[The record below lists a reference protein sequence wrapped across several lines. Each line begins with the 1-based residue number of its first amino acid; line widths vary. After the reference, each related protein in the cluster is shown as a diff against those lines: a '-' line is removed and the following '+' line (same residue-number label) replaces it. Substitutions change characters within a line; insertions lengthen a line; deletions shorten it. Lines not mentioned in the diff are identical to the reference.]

1 MFNTLAF
8 FALFTLAA
16 AAPHNSRTSPSSG
29 SDSQCCMSVVQST
42 DPAISYL
49 DALLGIDLS
58 GLNVPIGLSC
68 SPITVLGNNCGG
80 TTVNCESP
88 VEQTGGL
95 ININCIPI
103 VL

>member
-16 AAPHNSRTSPSSG
+16 AVPHNSRTSQSSG
-29 SDSQCCMSVVQST
+29 SGTQCCKSVVPST

-49 DALLGIDLS
+49 AGLVGIDLT
-58 GLNVPIGLSC
+58 GLDVPIGLSC

-80 TTVNCESP
+80 TVVNCQSP
-88 VEQTGGL
+88 AEQCGGL
-95 ININCIPI
+95 ININCVTI

>member
-16 AAPHNSRTSPSSG
+16 AVPHNSRTPPTRP
-29 SDSQCCMSVVQST
+29 CPT
-42 DPAISYL
+42 LA
-49 DALLGIDLS
+49 ALIGIDLT
-58 GLNVPIGLSC
+58 GLDVPIGLSC

-88 VEQTGGL
+88 MEQYGGL
-95 ININCIPI
+95 ININCLTI